1 MAEVL
6 RLRVYTRGRQ
16 LVDQD
21 GREVT
26 APGVYGEIGVLPDH
40 AALVT
45 TLEPGVLSYK
55 DTAGAVASVQVT
67 GGVAQGRGNLMAVLA
82 HARAGAAG
90 GPGGARG
97 AARGNPAGRRGA
109 S

>member
-1 MAEVL
+1 MADVL
-6 RLRVYTRGRQ
+6 RLRVYTRERQ

-21 GREVT
+21 VREVT

-67 GGVAQGRGNLMAVLA
+67 GGFAEVRDNVMTVLA
-82 HARAGAAG
+82 DAGAGADAAG
-90 GPGGARG
+90 
-97 AARGNPAGRRGA
+97 
-109 S
+109 

>member
-6 RLRVYTRGRQ
+6 RLRVYTRERQ

-21 GREVT
+21 VREVT

-67 GGVAQGRGNLMAVLA
+67 GGFAEVRDNVMTVLA
-82 HARAGAAG
+82 DACAAAAG
-90 GPGGARG
+90 
-97 AARGNPAGRRGA
+97 
-109 S
+109 

>member
-1 MAEVL
+1 LADVL
-6 RLRVYTRGRQ
+6 RLRVYTRERQ

-21 GREVT
+21 VREVT

-67 GGVAQGRGNLMAVLA
+67 GGFAEVRDNVMTVLA
-82 HARAGAAG
+82 DAGAA
-90 GPGGARG
+90 
-97 AARGNPAGRRGA
+97 AAG
-109 S
+109 

>member
-1 MAEVL
+1 LADVL
-6 RLRVYTRGRQ
+6 RLRVYTRERQ

-21 GREVT
+21 VREVT

-45 TLEPGVLSYK
+45 TLEPGLLSYK

-67 GGVAQGRGNLMAVLA
+67 GGFAEVRDNVMTVLA
-82 HARAGAAG
+82 DAAADAAG
-90 GPGGARG
+90 
-97 AARGNPAGRRGA
+97 
-109 S
+109 